1 MTLKIYHH
9 PNCTSCKKALK
20 HLQQREVNFTAHNII
35 DLPPGQKE
43 LTAMLRNY
51 QGNIRRLFNTSGQAY
66 RQADLKTKL
75 GQLSDEQA
83 LALLASDGMLVKRP
97 FIIDDDGNGLVG
109 YNEAALTELLA

>member
-1 MTLKIYHH
+1 MPTFSLATQEASDRLESLRTPRWGPLAY
-9 PNCTSCKKALK
+9 PRCRQL
-20 HLQQREVNFTAHNII
+20 NFRPVDGNNFSTAEAPRGGF
-35 DLPPGQKE
+35 DGRFE
-43 LTAMLRNY
+43 
-51 QGNIRRLFNTSGQAY
+51 NTWAAY